1 MTRLE
6 TFALN
11 ALAKWGS
18 TKQLRKAQEEMA
30 ECIAAIQQF
39 LDTRINSETLADEVA
54 DVHITMTCVDL
65 ILRPQTVAA
74 AIERKLTK
82 AEGQLER

>member
-6 TFALN
+6 TFALS
-11 ALAKWGS
+11 AVCKWGS
-18 TKQLRKAQEEMA
+18 THQLRKAQEEMA

-54 DVHITMTCVDL
+54 DVYITLASIEL
-65 ILRPQTVAA
+65 ILRSQTVAE

-82 AEGQLER
+82 AEGQLVR